1 MSKNIL
7 VKFVIFL
14 VVTAL
19 VYSVFWF
26 FKAGQLHKQLEA
38 FVSKNSNYV
47 SVGEIEVTGFP
58 LAQKVTVKDLKF
70 TLPGSLLNKR
80 QTIVKQLEAT
90 AGVLSSDFVITMP
103 EPVIVQDS
111 DNNNTAVEFNKAPE
125 ISFSVTD
132 GMISKFNY
140 QDSGYKITG
149 LDKNIIYSASSSV
162 ISSTSSLESSGSIKT
177 KISINLKDVE
187 GFDAVDLYKNLFEKK
202 IADGLKTGEITL
214 GSSVTEANIPTEA
227 PVAGTTSE
235 AAIPSQNLAA
245 VATKP
250 EEALKNAPTTA
261 STTAI
266 NHSTPSNPATNTAEI
281 ATPNPSV
288 QTTEE
293 LKPAEEVVNTPI
305 KSNFMA
311 ELEYTTSVI
320 KDEAAQI
327 PSDPT
332 QVQEIATQSSK
343 VVKITSLEFSNQL
356 YKISVNGE
364 ANLLADDAL
373 PSGSLAVKIEKID
386 ALVNILNSYF
396 SKITEKTAP
405 IATPETNG
413 VQSVDLVGSATLTE
427 DAYRNFLEK
436 FSIKLGEVAKEVAAK
451 NPVSTDEVS
460 EFDVRREKNLE
471 FLINETS
478 VREIFGKF

>member
-1 MSKNIL
+1 MNKSIL

-14 VVTAL
+14 VVAAL

-47 SVGEIEVTGFP
+47 SAGEIEVTGFP
-58 LAQKVTVKDLKF
+58 LAQKVTVRDLKF

-103 EPVIVQDS
+103 EPVTVQDS
-111 DNNNTAVEFNKAPE
+111 DNNNTAVEFNQAPE
-125 ISFSVTD
+125 ISFSIND

-140 QDSGYKITG
+140 QDSGYKLTG
-149 LDKNIIYSASSSV
+149 LDKNIIYSASSSA
-162 ISSTSSLESSGSIKT
+162 ISSISSLESDGSTKT
-177 KISINLKDVE
+177 KISVNIKDVE

-214 GSSVTEANIPTEA
+214 GSSVPDANIPTDV
-227 PVAGTTSE
+227 VATEGSAE
-235 AAIPSQNLAA
+235 AAPATHVETPNHAA
-245 VATKP
+245 NTTT
-250 EEALKNAPTTA
+250 APTINDSAPITGATEVAA
-261 STTAI
+261 STA
-266 NHSTPSNPATNTAEI
+266 HP
-281 ATPNPSV
+281 
-288 QTTEE
+288 EE
-293 LKPAEEVVNTPI
+293 LKPPVEEIVSTPL

-311 ELEYTTSVI
+311 ELEYISITS
-320 KDEAAQI
+320 KDETVQI
-327 PSDPT
+327 PTDPT
-332 QVQEIATQSSK
+332 QVQEIPTQSSK

-356 YKISVNGE
+356 YKISVSGE

-386 ALVNILNSYF
+386 ALVNSLVSYF
-396 SKITEKTAP
+396 SKITERAAP
-405 IATPETNG
+405 IATPETE
-413 VQSVDLVGSATLTE
+413 VQSVDLIGNAALTE
-427 DAYRNFLEK
+427 DAYRNFLGK
-436 FSIKLGEVAKEVAAK
+436 FSIKLGAVAKEVAAK
-451 NPVSTDEVS
+451 NPVSTDDSS
-460 EFDVRREKNLE
+460 EFDIRREKNLE

-478 VREIFGKF
+478 VREVFGKF

>member
-1 MSKNIL
+1 MNKSIL

-14 VVTAL
+14 VVAAL

-58 LAQKVTVKDLKF
+58 LAQKVTVRDLKF

-103 EPVIVQDS
+103 EPVTVQDS
-111 DNNNTAVEFNKAPE
+111 DNNNTAVEFNQAPE
-125 ISFSVTD
+125 ISFSIKD

-140 QDSGYKITG
+140 QDSGYKLTG
-149 LDKNIIYSASSSV
+149 LDKNIIYSASSSA
-162 ISSTSSLESSGSIKT
+162 ISSISSLESDGSTKT

-214 GSSVTEANIPTEA
+214 GSSVPDANIPTDIIA
-227 PVAGTTSE
+227 TDATTE
-235 AAIPSQNLAA
+235 AAPAGHVETPSPAA
-245 VATKP
+245 TATTEP
-250 EEALKNAPTTA
+250 AAPTTDNSAPTNGATEVA
-261 STTAI
+261 SPITQ
-266 NHSTPSNPATNTAEI
+266 P
-281 ATPNPSV
+281 
-288 QTTEE
+288 EE
-293 LKPAEEVVNTPI
+293 LKPVEEIAKTPI

-311 ELEYTTSVI
+311 ELEYINITS
-320 KDEAAQI
+320 KDETVQI
-327 PSDPT
+327 PTDPT
-332 QVQEIATQSSK
+332 QVQEIPTQSSK

-356 YKISVNGE
+356 YKISVSGE

-386 ALVNILNSYF
+386 ALVNSLVSYF
-396 SKITEKTAP
+396 SKITERAAP
-405 IATPETNG
+405 IATPETE
-413 VQSVDLVGSATLTE
+413 VQSVDLIGNAALTE
-427 DAYRNFLEK
+427 DAYRNFLGK
-436 FSIKLGEVAKEVAAK
+436 FSIKLGAVAKEVAAK
-451 NPVSTDEVS
+451 NPVSTDDSS
-460 EFDVRREKNLE
+460 EFDIRREKNLE

-478 VREIFGKF
+478 VREVFGKF